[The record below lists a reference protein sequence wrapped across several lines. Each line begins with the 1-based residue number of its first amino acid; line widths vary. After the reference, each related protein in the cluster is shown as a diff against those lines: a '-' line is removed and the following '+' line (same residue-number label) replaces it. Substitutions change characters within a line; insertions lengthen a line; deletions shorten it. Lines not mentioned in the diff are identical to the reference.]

1 MPASPAAARDGSPG
15 PNRLKSFKNTG
26 KDMEVSAEKWTRLKL
41 GVKAYYKE
49 MRRRRQETSIEL
61 RKAKKDDQLLKRR
74 NVTLDDP
81 GSPLQD
87 QNATERY
94 VRSLAE
100 DVEGHL
106 NVNDLRPAYRA
117 LKKLRSKSPSRAS
130 AIRTADGC
138 LVSDMDGQM
147 ACWAEYF
154 GQLFT
159 VDPPTEQ
166 LHTTG
171 LQAVDADPPIDETTP
186 SLDEVREAV
195 AKLKGGKAAG
205 VCNISAELLKAWGV
219 RQGCVLAPSLFNAC
233 MDWVLDKVV
242 DQSDCGASVGNT
254 KITDL
259 VFADDAVIFAESL
272 EVLVMALEALH
283 EEAKP
288 LGLEVSWLKTKVQ
301 GPSLSLEEIIN
312 GIKCNDSS
320 TQLMAT
326 QAARKML
333 SRERN
338 PPIDAILDAGLVHPL
353 VIFLERAD
361 NLKQPGL
368 SPTLRLAPHNKH
380 KQLQRRVRVLSFVK
394 LLRSPHT
401 NVAEQAVWALGNI
414 AGDGPKLRDFV
425 IKAGIVQPLLELI
438 GPDTEHSFLRNV
450 TWTLS
455 NLCRNKNPSP
465 PFEVVKQCLPA
476 LRHLICHVDKEVQA
490 DACWALSYLTDGT
503 NEKIQEVVNA
513 GVVPRLVE
521 LLNCD
526 DLPVVTPALRAIG
539 NIVTGN
545 DVQTD
550 VVIKAGA
557 LPVFPK
563 LLKHSRSNIVK
574 EAAWTI
580 SNITAGNVDQ
590 IQSVIDCGLIGPIC
604 DVLDKGDFKAQK
616 EAAWVVTNFTSGGS
630 MEQIIELVGQGV
642 LQPFCNL
649 LTPKEAKTVLVVL
662 DGLNNILQTAE
673 KLNEV
678 DRLGQM
684 IEECGGLDKIEAL
697 QQHENE
703 TVYKKAL
710 EIIQK
715 YFGTEE
721 EVEEVSSTTNGQ
733 AYDFSAVNN
742 MPEGGFSF

>member
-1 MPASPAAARDGSPG
+1 MPAPAAARDGSPG
-15 PNRLKSFKNTG
+15 PNRLKSFKNAG
-26 KDMEVSAEKWTRLKL
+26 KDME
-41 GVKAYYKE
+41 E

-81 GSPLQD
+81 GSPLQE
-87 QNATERY
+87 QNA
-94 VRSLAE
+94 S
-100 DVEGHL
+100 
-106 NVNDLRPAYRA
+106 
-117 LKKLRSKSPSRAS
+117 
-130 AIRTADGC
+130 
-138 LVSDMDGQM
+138 
-147 ACWAEYF
+147 
-154 GQLFT
+154 
-159 VDPPTEQ
+159 
-166 LHTTG
+166 
-171 LQAVDADPPIDETTP
+171 
-186 SLDEVREAV
+186 
-195 AKLKGGKAAG
+195 
-205 VCNISAELLKAWGV
+205 
-219 RQGCVLAPSLFNAC
+219 
-233 MDWVLDKVV
+233 
-242 DQSDCGASVGNT
+242 
-254 KITDL
+254 
-259 VFADDAVIFAESL
+259 
-272 EVLVMALEALH
+272 
-283 EEAKP
+283 
-288 LGLEVSWLKTKVQ
+288 

-312 GIKCNDSS
+312 GITSNDSS

-326 QAARKML
+326 QGARKML
-333 SRERN
+333 SRERS
-338 PPIDAILDAGLVHPL
+338 PPIDAILEAGLVHPL
-353 VIFLERAD
+353 VGFLERAD
-361 NLKQPGL
+361 NPALQFEAAWALTNIASGTGL
-368 SPTLRLAPHNKH
+368 QTQAVATSGA
-380 KQLQRRVRVLSFVK
+380 VVSFVK

-476 LRHLICHVDKEVQA
+476 LSHLICHVDKEVQG

-503 NEKIQEVVNA
+503 NEKIQEVVDA

-545 DVQTD
+545 DIQTD

-563 LLKHSRSNIVK
+563 LLKHSRNNIVK

-590 IQSVIDCGLIGPIC
+590 IQAVIDCGLVLPIC
-604 DVLDKGDFKAQK
+604 EVLDKGDFKAQK
-616 EAAWVVTNFTSGGS
+616 EAVWVVTNFTSGGS
-630 MEQIIELVGQGV
+630 TEQIIELVSQGV
-642 LQPFCNL
+642 LRPFCNML
-649 LTPKEAKTVLVVL
+649 DAKEAKTVLVVL
-662 DGLNNILQTAE
+662 DGLSNILQTAG
-673 KLNEV
+673 KINEV
-678 DRLGQM
+678 DRLGQL

-703 TVYKKAL
+703 SVYKKAL
-710 EIIQK
+710 DIIVK
-715 YFGTEE
+715 YFSTEGDA
-721 EVEEVSSTTNGQ
+721 EVVVSSTTNGQ